1 MQMCWKVFII
11 FLIVSS
17 CAKDNYPNNAVV
29 VTRHHLATDVGA
41 NILREGGNAVDSA
54 IAVSFALENSF
65 FPFTILAA
73 PQSL

>member
-1 MQMCWKVFII
+1 MQMGWKVFII

-41 NILREGGNAVDSA
+41 NILREGG
-54 IAVSFALENSF
+54 L
-65 FPFTILAA
+65 
-73 PQSL
+73 SLIHI